1 MGSMYVGMLLTDW
14 YVPAIHLSPL
24 LFLPSHRNVVSTRPL
39 PDSDTPDP
47 NQDVYIGRS
56 ETAMWMRVVSS
67 WVCILLYIW
76 SLVAPVFMP
85 DRYVSQYTIRG
96 LS

>member
-14 YVPAIHLSPL
+14 
-24 LFLPSHRNVVSTRPL
+24 NVVSTRPL
-39 PDSDTPDP
+39 PDNPDP

-85 DRYVSQYTIRG
+85 DRFG
-96 LS
+96 DL